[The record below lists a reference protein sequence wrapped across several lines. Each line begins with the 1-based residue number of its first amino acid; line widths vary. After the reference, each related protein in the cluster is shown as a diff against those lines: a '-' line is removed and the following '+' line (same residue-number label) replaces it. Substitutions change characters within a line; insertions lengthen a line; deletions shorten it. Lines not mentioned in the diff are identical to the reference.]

1 MNRYFLMAAV
11 CAGLGACSSVGTQF
25 SKMDEPAAGERARVR
40 VAANMLVK
48 GVPESACVDWRKPG
62 AGTIFG
68 GIVGSSGYR
77 GRSIGMPDPNQLTG
91 RHSGEFYAAGGK
103 PLTVSLINT
112 PESRMRCTISITFVP
127 QTGRDYEITMGTAIQ
142 RQGFGKPDK
151 SACSASVADIT
162 GGQSKPVPTQL
173 APRCR

>member
-1 MNRYFLMAAV
+1 
-11 CAGLGACSSVGTQF
+11 
-25 SKMDEPAAGERARVR
+25 
-40 VAANMLVK
+40 
-48 GVPESACVDWRKPG
+48 
-62 AGTIFG
+62 
-68 GIVGSSGYR
+68 
-77 GRSIGMPDPNQLTG
+77 MPDPNQLTG

-162 GGQSKPVPTQL
+162 GGQSKPVPTQI